1 MKLFGLT
8 TTWIVA
14 FCLLV
19 SPAMGDVSRTELELV
34 QAISDVRQQNGV
46 SGVRASHTLAAS
58 AGRYSHW
65 QLENDYFGHQ
75 PQIRM
80 SSNFSTKGEVL
91 RLVIGNGVGV
101 DRTLRLWMNS
111 SSHRNAI
118 LYPSM
123 REAGAGIARVH
134 YQGRRAVIVT
144 VHLGAR

>member
-14 FCLLV
+14 FCLLA
-19 SPAMGDVSRTELELV
+19 SPALGDTSGAERELV
-34 QAISDVRQQNGV
+34 DAISEVRQQNGLAP
-46 SGVRASHTLAAS
+46 VRASPSLARS
-58 AGRYSHW
+58 AGRYSRW

-80 SSNFSTKGEVL
+80 SSSFSTKGEVL
-91 RLVIGNGVGV
+91 RLVIGERVGV
-101 DRTLRLWMNS
+101 RTTLRLWMNS

-118 LYPSM
+118 LYPRM
-123 REAGAGIARVH
+123 RMAGAGIEKGR
-134 YQGRRAVIVT
+134 YQGRQAVIVT